1 VVEVTDVLT
10 VNQLIDKS
18 QKHFLIGVV
27 LFLVITNDFS
37 WILALF
43 HFWHPETAVPP
54 LVLSL
59 EVHVHACELDI
70 ISLVA
75 LVPLFNFLVCVVE
88 QEVVTLL
95 NAVLDNVK
103 FDFGLFLVET
113 PHVFGKCHDVS
124 HNAALVLSLLVSMQR
139 SLRV

>member
-1 VVEVTDVLT
+1 
-10 VNQLIDKS
+10 
-18 QKHFLIGVV
+18 
-27 LFLVITNDFS
+27 
-37 WILALF
+37 LAF
-43 HFWHPETAVPP
+43 FNFWHPETAVPS

-59 EVHVHACELDI
+59 EIHVHASELDI

-75 LVPLFNFLVCVVE
+75 LVPRFNFLVCVVE

-139 SLRV
+139 SLRVRCIKNKIVLSSRLIFNFFVWIFLLLLLHLIL